1 MRNRQFS
8 RRTHR
13 EQRGSQGL
21 NPQGVVPMPIQ
32 ENPILFDPRS
42 LKSMGLTERET
53 EVLTWVA
60 EGKSNR
66 DVATILGIRS
76 VTVKKHLEHIFQK
89 MGVETRTAAVA
100 FALRATRQIVNGT
113 SFLPFV
119 HFLEDLLD
127 DLSIGLTTFL

>member
-13 EQRGSQGL
+13 EQRGSQVL

-32 ENPILFDPRS
+32 ENPTLFEPRS

-60 EGKSNR
+60 EGKSNS

-89 MGVETRTAAVA
+89 MGRR
-100 FALRATRQIVNGT
+100 RAPPPWRSRSERLVK
-113 SFLPFV
+113 S
-119 HFLEDLLD
+119 
-127 DLSIGLTTFL
+127 